1 MLLLRFSLAGIIDAC
16 KTDRVPLCLSARS
29 KLSNRSLPVTARKIA
44 ARTALAF
51 CILQSSVFAADSSG
65 KFNIYLSGKPL
76 AHESYSIA
84 SADGKITIDGSGAA
98 DLGMLKINIEQFKVV
113 TDDKY
118 MPLEAIAKAQ
128 MGKAN
133 MSVKAKFSADM
144 AQSEVDTGQGPN
156 TKEDSIHGGDIVI
169 NANLPIF
176 PWSLLMPRV
185 KLDTAEPQQFY
196 AYILGQTEAPLTV
209 VSKGKDTVEFA
220 NKTATLHHLFGSLAA
235 PSGSIEADFWIDDDR
250 RIIKAIV
257 PAQSV
262 EVYQEGFERKAPPA
276 PKPDA
281 EGAKKMPNP

>member
-1 MLLLRFSLAGIIDAC
+1 MLLLRFSLLLG
-16 KTDRVPLCLSARS
+16 
-29 KLSNRSLPVTARKIA
+29 
-44 ARTALAF
+44 
-51 CILQSSVFAADSSG
+51 ILQAAVFAADTGG
-65 KFNIYLSGKPL
+65 KFNIYMSGKPL
-76 AHESYSIA
+76 AHETYSIE
-84 SADGKITIDGSGAA
+84 SGDGKITIDGSGAA

-118 MPLEAIAKAQ
+118 MPLEAVAKAQ

-133 MSVKAKFSADM
+133 MSVTAKFSADM

-156 TKEDSIHGGDIVI
+156 SKEDSIHGGDVVI

-220 NKTATLHHLFGSLAA
+220 NKTATLNHLSGSLTT
-235 PSGSIEADFWIDDDR
+235 PSGSIDADFWIDDNR

-262 EVYQEGFERKAPPA
+262 EVYQDGFERKAPPAPPAA

-281 EGAKKMPNP
+281 EGAKKPANP

>member
-1 MLLLRFSLAGIIDAC
+1 MQLIRFSLAAFINTRKADF
-16 KTDRVPLCLSARS
+16 VPFGLSARS
-29 KLSNRSLPVTARKIA
+29 KLSNRSLPVTARK
-44 ARTALAF
+44 ALALF
-51 CILQSSVFAADSSG
+51 ILQTAVFAADSSG
-65 KFNIYLSGKPL
+65 KFNIYMSGKPL
-76 AHESYSIA
+76 ANESYSIR

-196 AYILGQTEAPLTV
+196 AFILGQAEAPLTV

-220 NKTATLHHLFGSLAA
+220 NKKVTLNHLFGSLAA
-235 PSGSIEADFWIDDDR
+235 PSGPIEADFWIDDDR

-262 EVYQEGFERKAPPA
+262 EVYQDGFERKAPPAA

-281 EGAKKMPNP
+281 EGAKKTPNP